1 VRRSRFRV
9 WALSLLLVVVSLASG
24 QIVIAANTDVAEK
37 RSDLE
42 SVQRRIVE
50 LEKAIGEIES
60 SRSENAKKLAASERA
75 VSVVSRQLRQL
86 AEELEMAASELA
98 AQETEQALVEARV
111 AQRQVELASWVR
123 RHYMHG
129 GRDMA
134 PFLSARDPN
143 QIARDARYLE
153 HLGRARLEL
162 IEGLRLDLKEQHRLA
177 GVIAARRDELIAL
190 EGEQR
195 SRHAEL
201 EKSRVAR
208 STALARLD
216 AQLKAQQQEVRSLRD
231 SEQRLGQLVDV
242 LVRQAAER
250 EAARRAREVA
260 EREVARRAREATA
273 EVPSIAAVPAPTVSP
288 RPAVERPRG
297 TASEVARPTPTGVKF
312 AQLRGKMGFPVRGEL
327 IGRFGAP
334 RAEGGTRWRG
344 VFIRANGGDEVFA
357 VADGEVVFSDWL
369 RGYGNLIILD
379 HGDDYL
385 TVYGNNDALFRVVG
399 DRIGGGMPIA
409 SVGASG
415 GAQGSGLYFEVRHQG
430 QPVDPMLWIRS
441 R

>member
-1 VRRSRFRV
+1 MRRTWFRV
-9 WALSLLLVVVSLASG
+9 WALSLLLAVILLASG
-24 QIVIAANTDVAEK
+24 QVVTAGNSDVAEK

-42 SVQRRIVE
+42 TVQRRIVE
-50 LEKAIGEIES
+50 LEKAIGAIES
-60 SRSENAKKLAASERA
+60 SRSESAKKLAASERA
-75 VSVVSRQLRQL
+75 VSAASRQLRQL
-86 AEELEMAASELA
+86 ADELEMAANELA
-98 AQETEQALVEARV
+98 AREAEQKLVEARV

-123 RHYMHG
+123 RHYIHG

-143 QIARDARYLE
+143 QLARDARYLE

-162 IEGLRLDLKEQHRLA
+162 IEGLRLDLKEQLRLA

-195 SRHAEL
+195 TRHAEL

-208 STALARLD
+208 STALERLD

-250 EAARRAREVA
+250 EAD
-260 EREVARRAREATA
+260 RRAREAVAA
-273 EVPSIAAVPAPTVSP
+273 ERSVASVAVPSVSP
-288 RPAVERPRG
+288 RPGLERPRG
-297 TASEVARPTPTGVKF
+297 TAGEVARPARTGVKF

-344 VFIRANGGDEVFA
+344 VFIRASGGDEVVA

-415 GAQGSGLYFEVRHQG
+415 GAQDSGLYFEVRHQG
-430 QPVDPMLWIRS
+430 QPVDPMQWIRS